1 VAALITL
8 LSIWLA
14 TRETLWYYPTGVAS
28 TLLYTWV
35 YWQARLYAE
44 AGLQLVW
51 LALLIYGWYQWR
63 FGGPKHDELP
73 VARTPAWGWM
83 VAIATGLAGSLI
95 IIWIQRTYT
104 DNPAPV
110 LDSSIAAWSI
120 VAQWMIARKWIEN
133 WLFWT
138 VINVTAIGLYLSR
151 PNMMATAVLYFG
163 LLILGLEGYRKW
175 RRVLASA

>member
-1 VAALITL
+1 MTL

-14 TRETLWYYPTGVAS
+14 TRETLLYYPTGVVS

-44 AGLQLVW
+44 AGLQMVW
-51 LALLIYGWYQWR
+51 LALFVYGWLQWR
-63 FGGPKHDELP
+63 YGGPKKDELP
-73 VARTPAWGWM
+73 VTRTPRWGWM
-83 VAIATGLAGSLI
+83 VGMTTGVVLSLI

-110 LDSSIAAWSI
+110 VDSSIAAWSI
-120 VAQWMIARKWIEN
+120 VAQWMIAKKWIEN
-133 WLFWT
+133 WILWT
-138 VINVTAIGLYLSR
+138 LINVVAIGLYLSR
-151 PNMMATAVLYFG
+151 PNMMATAVLYTG